1 MDKDKQEKLKEF
13 CRKLAPVAGAALGE
27 MVRQERGSH
36 HQRPTRNPLPRA
48 V

>member
-27 MVRQERGSH
+27 MVRQEMRQKPVVPSKLKH
-36 HQRPTRNPLPRA
+36 A